1 MKKFL
6 TLLLLSFVIIPNVA
20 FAQGQKKYFI
30 EGTVTLFGTSEPIP
44 YANVLIKELNLWSST
59 SAEGKFKINGIIPG
73 SYTLEVT
80 SLGYQKVSMPVKITQ
95 DYTGFKLQMKEENL
109 TLEDVVVTA
118 KAGSAI
124 NTSSRIDKTAIQHI
138 QASSLADVMQLL
150 PGNVIANPDLN
161 STNVITM
168 RSVSDGEAY
177 NKRGVGVFMNGS
189 KLSSDATIIG
199 TKSYSI
205 AQTLDD
211 PFDFRKISTENIESV
226 EVLKGV
232 VSAEYGDLTSG
243 AIIVTTKAG
252 RTPLDVR
259 VKTDPRT
266 KAVSLS
272 KGFGLG
278 KRSGNLNIDFDYARS
293 FKQWISPVSTFD
305 RITYGVT
312 YSNTFN
318 KNNTPLRFNMRF
330 NGYFTGNSTTSD
342 PDVSSLDFTKIRD
355 NNFNLSVYGNWQL
368 NKPYISS
375 LNYNV
380 SASYGKQTMREYL
393 VTTQNP
399 LATTNSKVDGITE
412 GTFTQ
417 TLDQRDRRVDEIPI
431 YFNAK
436 LSGYLNKNIGKSL
449 FRTTVGFEFNT
460 KGNNGKGE
468 YYTGA
473 APQFFRER
481 PYSEIPFLSD
491 LSVFAE
497 EKITVPIMKTQ
508 LELSAGVRMNKMMIS
523 GYNYDPIVDPRFN
536 AKYTIIKQKRDGTLR
551 NLSLRGGWG
560 IMQRLPSINHLYQ
573 ADNYEDFVLFQYYN
587 STTSQRLAVIETK
600 VIDGK
605 LPYNLKPEK
614 TRNIEVGIDFD
625 IKGIKGSLTYFNDKL
640 KDGITSNTEF
650 ISGTYNFYNSTSDV
664 NAAPKFENGTVYV
677 MSGGEYV
684 PLGYTTLSKYSSYY
698 RPDNRG
704 YMRKW
709 GIEYDFDFGKI
720 KSLNT
725 AILLSGSYLR
735 NISSHTGY
743 EYTVLNTTDPY
754 NSKES
759 FPYVAVFGGEKSWS
773 NGTGSDRLMSNL
785 NIVTNIPSI
794 RLVVS
799 LTTQF
804 IWMERSWN
812 LIGDDLYT
820 LDSNG
825 QPVYGDYKNKK
836 ITATV
841 YRNPVAYIDREGVTH
856 NFDQDYFNTT
866 DPQLKTRL
874 RMMIES
880 PNYSYNLLTTSYNP
894 YVMANIRVT
903 KEIGKTASLSFYSN
917 NFTNSRPI
925 IKNNARPLV
934 TGSRKNTPIYFGAE
948 LRLTF

>member
-318 KNNTPLRFNMRF
+318 KNSTPLRFNMRF

-508 LELSAGVRMNKMMIS
+508 LELSAGVRMNKMMI
-523 GYNYDPIVDPRFN
+523 
-536 AKYTIIKQKRDGTLR
+536 
-551 NLSLRGGWG
+551 
-560 IMQRLPSINHLYQ
+560 
-573 ADNYEDFVLFQYYN
+573 
-587 STTSQRLAVIETK
+587 
-600 VIDGK
+600 
-605 LPYNLKPEK
+605 
-614 TRNIEVGIDFD
+614 
-625 IKGIKGSLTYFNDKL
+625 
-640 KDGITSNTEF
+640 
-650 ISGTYNFYNSTSDV
+650 
-664 NAAPKFENGTVYV
+664 
-677 MSGGEYV
+677 
-684 PLGYTTLSKYSSYY
+684 
-698 RPDNRG
+698 
-704 YMRKW
+704 
-709 GIEYDFDFGKI
+709 
-720 KSLNT
+720 
-725 AILLSGSYLR
+725 
-735 NISSHTGY
+735 
-743 EYTVLNTTDPY
+743 
-754 NSKES
+754 
-759 FPYVAVFGGEKSWS
+759 
-773 NGTGSDRLMSNL
+773 
-785 NIVTNIPSI
+785 
-794 RLVVS
+794 
-799 LTTQF
+799 
-804 IWMERSWN
+804 
-812 LIGDDLYT
+812 
-820 LDSNG
+820 
-825 QPVYGDYKNKK
+825 
-836 ITATV
+836 
-841 YRNPVAYIDREGVTH
+841 
-856 NFDQDYFNTT
+856 
-866 DPQLKTRL
+866 
-874 RMMIES
+874 
-880 PNYSYNLLTTSYNP
+880 
-894 YVMANIRVT
+894 
-903 KEIGKTASLSFYSN
+903 
-917 NFTNSRPI
+917 
-925 IKNNARPLV
+925 
-934 TGSRKNTPIYFGAE
+934 
-948 LRLTF
+948 